1 MPEKPELAATHRLFT
16 RAFGHGLCPVKV
28 ATRTTAPRK
37 GLHVLIEADQV
48 AVVTGAAQG
57 LGRALAAG
65 LIDCGVSVVLAD
77 TATERLQ
84 TTAEEFTAR
93 GGRVLSVI
101 TDVSDAAA
109 VDALASRTLEHF
121 GRVDIVVNN
130 AGIAT
135 HGGRPLWQT
144 DPQDWQ
150 RVLAVNV
157 LGVVHGI
164 QAFVPHLV
172 TAGAGHVVNI
182 ASLAGLTATP
192 FAGAYCA
199 SKHAVVAIS
208 ETLRAEL
215 EAMGLPI
222 GVTVACSPSGGQGRS
237 RTADLPLFRS
247 LDNCSPSNAH
257 VRDLHRRIAWTPM
270 NVDER
275 RRMRPKM
282 RPKMRPPGL
291 DCSRIIFMGGGAP
304 DSIRTCGRR
313 VLGNRCSI
321 P

>member
-1 MPEKPELAATHRLFT
+1 MI
-16 RAFGHGLCPVKV
+16 
-28 ATRTTAPRK
+28 
-37 GLHVLIEADQV
+37 IEAGQV

-57 LGRALAAG
+57 LGRGLAAG
-65 LIDCGVSVVLAD
+65 LIDRGVFVVLAD

-84 TTAEEFTAR
+84 TTAEAFTAR
-93 GGRVLSVI
+93 GGRVLPVI

-121 GRVDIVVNN
+121 GRVDVVVNN

-135 HGGRPLWQT
+135 GDARPLWRT

-150 RVLAVNV
+150 RVLAVNL
-157 LGVVHGI
+157 LGVVYGI

-182 ASLAGLTATP
+182 ASVAGLTAMP
-192 FAGAYCA
+192 FAGVYCA

-222 GVTVACSPSGGQGRS
+222 GVTVACP
-237 RTADLPLFRS
+237 AL
-247 LDNCSPSNAH
+247 
-257 VRDLHRRIAWTPM
+257 VRTPM
-270 NVDER
+270 TEGMFTLAQADDDALAEHLPAHLSMEQLRAQLKRMIANPMEPEVAAERILAAVEIDRLYALTHGDFEDNVRHRAE
-275 RRMRPKM
+275 
-282 RPKMRPPGL
+282 GIL
-291 DCSRIIFMGGGAP
+291 TA
-304 DSIRTCGRR
+304 
-313 VLGNRCSI
+313 LG
-321 P
+321 